1 MGVNDSSHD
10 SYRGAKV
17 LSVKYALL
25 YQHFIMKK
33 VLLSAMQLQAFKQ
46 FWSSISPH
54 FFMSARESMQYG
66 WPALV
71 SMFTLLS
78 TRYVLC
84 WEDT

>member
-1 MGVNDSSHD
+1 
-10 SYRGAKV
+10 
-17 LSVKYALL
+17 
-25 YQHFIMKK
+25 MKK
-33 VLLSAMQLQAFKQ
+33 VLLSAMQLQVFKQ

-54 FFMSARESMQYG
+54 FFMSAPSLQYG